1 MNSTMEHS
9 SHKNA
14 DAINKTRG
22 TVELFCALTD
32 KALAARKKDV
42 LAVLK
47 SKVLAKDALL
57 NGYRYQFSNTD
68 DNLKDVLQFIIT
80 ERACCPFFS
89 FQLDVQQ
96 NAPIW
101 LTIFGPDGTKSF
113 LDMELEF

>member
-1 MNSTMEHS
+1 MNSTMELS
-9 SHKNA
+9 SHKMA
-14 DAINKTRG
+14 DAIITTKG
-22 TVELFCALTD
+22 TVELSCALTD

-57 NGYRYQFSNTD
+57 NGYRYQFSNTE
-68 DNLKDVLQFIIT
+68 DNLKDVLQFIIA

-101 LTIFGPDGTKSF
+101 LTISGPGGTKSF